1 MKLLRIGEKGR
12 EKPAALDNN
21 GKIRDISSHIKDLNP
36 STLNFETISK
46 IQNIDLSSL
55 PEISSS
61 ERIGACITDPGKF
74 VAIGLNYSDHAAET
88 GAAVPTEPIMFMK
101 ATSSICGPNDD
112 VEIVS
117 GSKKLDWEVEL
128 GIVIG
133 KNAKHISESQSQE
146 HILGYC
152 LVNDVSE
159 REWQIEKMGQWVKG
173 KSHDTYG
180 PIGPYLVTK
189 DEIKDVNN
197 LNMTLD
203 VNGERMQTGNTNT
216 MIFNVDIIV
225 SYVSKFMSLQAGDI
239 ITTGTPPGVGMG
251 KKPQIFLKAGDQ
263 MKLSIDNLG
272 DEVNSLEGSFDLSTG
287 NDSDLNNNQT
297 VDVGDKDNS
306 AEILEE
312 DPFPVKRPF
321 QKKSPAAPEPE
332 GHMLKKFSPAAPEG
346 HAFKKFLPAA
356 PGGHVQKIFRL
367 RRLPGISQI
376 RFFPPFRIFP
386 PFPLA
391 SENFPPFPLPPFPNA

>member
-1 MKLLRIGEKGR
+1 MKLLRVGSKGK
-12 EKPAALDNN
+12 EKPGVLDKE
-21 GKIRDISSHIKDLNP
+21 GKIRDISSHISDLNP
-36 STLNFETISK
+36 ENLNFTTISK
-46 IQNIDLSSL
+46 IQGLDLSSL
-55 PEISSS
+55 PELSSGERISS
-61 ERIGACITDPGKF
+61 CIAKPGKF

-88 GAAVPTEPIMFMK
+88 GAKVPSEPIMFMK

-133 KNAKHISESQSQE
+133 KDAKHISESQSQD

-197 LNMTLD
+197 LNMSLD
-203 VNGERMQTGNTNT
+203 LNGKRMQTGNTST

-251 KKPQIFLKAGDQ
+251 MKPQLFLKAGDQ
-263 MKLSIDNLG
+263 MKLAIDNLG
-272 DEVNSLEGSFDLSTG
+272 EQNSK
-287 NDSDLNNNQT
+287 
-297 VDVGDKDNS
+297 VV
-306 AEILEE
+306 
-312 DPFPVKRPF
+312 PV
-321 QKKSPAAPEPE
+321 
-332 GHMLKKFSPAAPEG
+332 
-346 HAFKKFLPAA
+346 
-356 PGGHVQKIFRL
+356 
-367 RRLPGISQI
+367 
-376 RFFPPFRIFP
+376 
-386 PFPLA
+386 
-391 SENFPPFPLPPFPNA
+391 